1 MQSQRIIVIA
11 EKSWNVTYR
20 TGVRTLA
27 SNWVFLVNVQS
38 TIHNYDTVRWNPR
51 DKRAFRM
58 NHLISSASFNLKGC
72 NLVCGSRWP
81 KSTLTRN
88 FSPIG
93 PVVPEIWPNMWK
105 NSQKKREKEKVLKM
119 TKNSRKNGHYSKST
133 GPNQL
138 KFCLAIDFG
147 HRVPQTK
154 FWLDCLKST

>member
-1 MQSQRIIVIA
+1 MSKGIFYSFQRHMMPHSVLLLNFINFIFM
-11 EKSWNVTYR
+11 W
-20 TGVRTLA
+20 TL
-27 SNWVFLVNVQS
+27 
-38 TIHNYDTVRWNPR
+38 ITVRWNPR

-58 NHLISSASFNLKGC
+58 NHPISSASFNLKGC